1 MRPIIATSGWDL
13 LTFLYTRETLQDY
26 LGNTNMTLPFKPQWK
41 YPMAK
46 LVTNFTPSYME
57 YLDLLD
63 QESPSPV
70 IGRQALGR
78 NLALPLRQAISG
90 ERSRCGDDAGNR
102 AGGTHRGL
110 VSERFAKLVL
120 TGRTVGSVGPHETCA
135 QPAPA
140 DSVGSHRTWAQSAPA
155 CHVAEHERR

>member
-1 MRPIIATSGWDL
+1 MADNATSGWDL

-26 LGNTNMTLPFKPQWK
+26 LGNTSMTLPFKPQWK

-46 LVTNFTPSYME
+46 LVTTFTPSYME

-70 IGRQALGR
+70 QGRQALGR

-90 ERSRCGDDAGNR
+90 DR
-102 AGGTHRGL
+102 
-110 VSERFAKLVL
+110 
-120 TGRTVGSVGPHETCA
+120 P
-135 QPAPA
+135 
-140 DSVGSHRTWAQSAPA
+140 
-155 CHVAEHERR
+155 VAEMMPEIERAVRTAVS